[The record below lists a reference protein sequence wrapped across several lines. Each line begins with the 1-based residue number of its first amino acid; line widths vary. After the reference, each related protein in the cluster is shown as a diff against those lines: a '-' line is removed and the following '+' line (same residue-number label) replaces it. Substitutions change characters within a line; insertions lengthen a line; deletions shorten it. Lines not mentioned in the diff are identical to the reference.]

1 MAVKTD
7 IARPEGTLKASTK
20 VNLTVKLEKD
30 LVRRARVLAAE
41 IGTSISA
48 LIAAKLEE
56 DLERRNAYEEA
67 RRHAMAVLAKE
78 SSLNWERPSSR
89 DELHER

>member
-1 MAVKTD
+1 MAAKTD
-7 IARPEGTLKASTK
+7 VAGATTK
-20 VNLTVKLEKD
+20 VNLTLKLDKD

-48 LIAAKLEE
+48 LLAAKLEE

-67 RRHAMAVLAKE
+67 RKHALAVLAQE
-78 SSLNWERPSSR
+78 SNLN
-89 DELHER
+89 